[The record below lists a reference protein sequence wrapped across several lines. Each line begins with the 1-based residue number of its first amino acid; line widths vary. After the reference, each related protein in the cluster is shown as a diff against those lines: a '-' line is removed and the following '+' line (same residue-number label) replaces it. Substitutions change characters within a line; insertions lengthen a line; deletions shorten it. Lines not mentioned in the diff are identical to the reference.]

1 VTTLGLECYLNT
13 VFQNNDTER
22 RTHARFDGANTA
34 RASMLLSFGTTT
46 TATSSTTFR
55 GVAARGTT
63 TKSASSQHFYRNE
76 LGIDA
81 RRPRRVGDGCARAR
95 CDAAVVRCKMASEGV
110 ERRALVRGVGRRRR
124 DAGRR
129 RSTHESGQESSFFVD
144 TPKTMRERIV
154 DICDKGT
161 SYFPAFVAVG
171 AVLGLAAPATVSWF
185 RGDAVTYALAVTML
199 GMGITLDFKD
209 FKGVLSTPWKILMGV
224 SLQYTIMPT
233 LAFLVGKL
241 FLSNSSLAAGLI
253 LVGCCPGGTASNVVT
268 YLAGASVPLSVVLT
282 TVSTFMA
289 TIMTPMLTQQLA
301 GTIVPVDGFGLFLS
315 TCKVVLLPVITGLL
329 LKKYAPKLSREIE
342 PFAPVIAVLTVA
354 LICSSI
360 IGRTSAQI
368 LAAGPT
374 LIGSVAL
381 LHSMGFSLGYAL
393 SRWAGFSTKTSRTMS
408 IEVGMQ
414 NSALGVV
421 LASAHFGDPLVAV
434 PCAISATVHSVLGSG
449 LAGMWRYRDTT
460 KDERR
465 RKELEA
471 WYNDPNY
478 TAYNDAFKQTTGL
491 SSL

>member
-1 VTTLGLECYLNT
+1 
-13 VFQNNDTER
+13 
-22 RTHARFDGANTA
+22 
-34 RASMLLSFGTTT
+34 MLSFATTT
-46 TATSSTTFR
+46 SVASSRTIT
-55 GVAARGTT
+55 GAAKRGTT
-63 TKSASSQHFYRNE
+63 TRTRASSQHFCRNG
-76 LGIDA
+76 LGVDA
-81 RRPRRVGDGCARAR
+81 RRARRFGDGCARAR
-95 CDAAVVRCKMASEGV
+95 CDAMMVRCKVASEGV
-110 ERRALVRGVGRRRR
+110 ERRAWVRGGGRRRG
-124 DAGRR
+124 DAGKR

-144 TPKTMRERIV
+144 TPKTTRERLV
-154 DICDKGT
+154 DMCEKGT
-161 SYFPAFVAVG
+161 GYFPAFVAAG
-171 AVLGLAAPATVSWF
+171 AVLGLAAPGTVSWF

-329 LKKYAPKLSREIE
+329 LKKYAPKVSREIE
-342 PFAPVIAVLTVA
+342 PFAPVVAVLTVA

-434 PCAISATVHSVLGSG
+434 PCAISATVHSVIGSG

-478 TAYNDAFKQTTGL
+478 TAYNDAFRQTTGL